1 MRPKTLII
9 IIFLSMLYSQEWNYS
24 ADILEKTIENNRE
37 VRLFKS
43 DPINNNQVIIYNDS
57 ISIFTNQAKQY
68 IDTNEL
74 HLIGPVTMLNGADS
88 LTCKN
93 MVFWYKLDSLQAF
106 GNVQFNFKNNK
117 LETDSLIY
125 IETNGFRGYSFEAIN
140 KSVFY
145 DNKYKIMADEIIYN
159 DISQNMAL
167 TGNANVKSNNQG
179 ALGENMNLVFNDS
192 LIKNI
197 TIKNNGYVFNK
208 HYAMIGQENYQLFQ
222 DEMKGNLIEV
232 KFNNKNLDNILI
244 KGMAQSIY
252 YVVNDSSYLMGFNE
266 ATGDTI
272 SLKYIDEN
280 LNRIHVIG
288 DARGSFYP
296 EQGQTKIDSTLE
308 YNANKIDYKYIKFLK
323 REKEI
328 QC

>member
-74 HLIGPVTMLNGADS
+74 HLIGPVTMLNGTDS

-117 LETDSLIY
+117 LETDSLVY
-125 IETNGFRGYSFEAIN
+125 VETNGFRGYSFQAIN
-140 KSVFY
+140 RAVFY
-145 DNKYKIMADEIIYN
+145 YKPIIKQSFFIN
-159 DISQNMAL
+159 RWQ
-167 TGNANVKSNNQG
+167 
-179 ALGENMNLVFNDS
+179 
-192 LIKNI
+192 
-197 TIKNNGYVFNK
+197 
-208 HYAMIGQENYQLFQ
+208 
-222 DEMKGNLIEV
+222 KGN
-232 KFNNKNLDNILI
+232 KRYRPQF
-244 KGMAQSIY
+244 
-252 YVVNDSSYLMGFNE
+252 YVCISWNE
-266 ATGDTI
+266 
-272 SLKYIDEN
+272 
-280 LNRIHVIG
+280 
-288 DARGSFYP
+288 
-296 EQGQTKIDSTLE
+296 
-308 YNANKIDYKYIKFLK
+308 DYT
-323 REKEI
+323 
-328 QC
+328 